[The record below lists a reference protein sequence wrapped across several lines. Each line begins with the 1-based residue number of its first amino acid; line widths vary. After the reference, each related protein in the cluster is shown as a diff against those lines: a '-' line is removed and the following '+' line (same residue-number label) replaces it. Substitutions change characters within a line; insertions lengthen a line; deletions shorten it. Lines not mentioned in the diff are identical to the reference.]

1 MVENVPEKSVV
12 QIAKLIF
19 RRDTW
24 PFISDFT
31 VLRPKKMT
39 RRKRSN
45 EAQTELTVV

>member
-1 MVENVPEKSVV
+1 MVEDVPEKSVV

-19 RRDTW
+19 RRNTW

-31 VLRPKKMT
+31 VLRPKKMR

-45 EAQTELTVV
+45 ESQKDLTVV